1 MKRFFD
7 LAASAVGLVLTS
19 PILVLAMIAIWLHD
33 FCSPFYI
40 PSRMAHG
47 GGTFNMVKFRSMLV
61 DADRAGGSST
71 AATDRRITPV
81 GRFLRAFKIDELP
94 QLWNVLK
101 GDMSLVGP
109 RPQVLTDASMYTEQE
124 KRMLSIR
131 PGITDLASI
140 VFADEGDVLKGS
152 DDPDLLYNQI
162 IRPWK
167 SRLALLYV
175 DKRTFLTD
183 LRIISLTALAILSR
197 PAALRGV
204 QRLLEQ
210 WRADELLRAM
220 ARRDRALM
228 PFPPPGATEIVMQ
241 YPSTASASV
250 R

>member
-7 LAASAVGLVLTS
+7 LAASAVGLALTS
-19 PILVLAMIAIWLHD
+19 PILVLAMIALWLQD

-47 GGTFNMVKFRSMLV
+47 GGTFHMVKFRSMLV

-71 AATDRRITPV
+71 AATDRRITAV

-183 LRIISLTALAILSR
+183 LRIVALTAIGMVSR
-197 PAALRGV
+197 PAALSGI
-204 QRLLEQ
+204 QRILEQ
-210 WRADELLRAM
+210 WGADELLRSM

-241 YPSTASASV
+241 YPSTASAFV

>member
-71 AATDRRITPV
+71 AATDRRITRV

-210 WRADELLRAM
+210 WGADELLRAM